1 MQAQADHAWRYW
13 WRQGG
18 FGLLEAAARRHTRE
32 RIARERELARGQQV
46 RFLASGVCS
55 GVRVAEA
62 TIVRRRHAPV
72 VGLCEGGLQVVIE
85 GWAGSSGGRKTVEAR
100 AQLRKRRRGVEPD
113 DSDRW
118 AVERVLDARHEQ
130 CGAGMA
136 VQYLVQ

>member
-1 MQAQADHAWRYW
+1 M

-32 RIARERELARGQQV
+32 QIARERELARGQQV

-55 GVRVAEA
+55 GVAEA

-85 GWAGSSGGRKTVEAR
+85 RRAGSSGRRKSVETR
-100 AQLRKRRRGVEPD
+100 VQLTKRRRGVESD
-113 DSDRW
+113 DRDRW
-118 AVERVLDARHEQ
+118 AVERVLDAGHEQ

-136 VQYLVQ
+136 VQYLVQWLNRFHHDLD